1 MNRTPPHAPG
11 DETVTLDISVTSFR
25 PGERRGTILRLGADS
40 FKLSQEQSER
50 LAGDLLDAVRPDLR
64 VEPHGQDPSGLCERA
79 GSGALAPG
87 GALTPGEDLTDTTLT
102 DNPTG
107 TDTGRPIGL
116 EPSAVSAQRP
126 EAEGGPAMGREETAQ
141 AAQTACRQRTSDHR
155 CGVQPTTREGIGQLA
170 TRPGS
175 LAIRGDIPGGCGPC
189 GPAIYT
195 NREPA

>member
-11 DETVTLDISVTSFR
+11 DETVTLDISVTPFR

-175 LAIRGDIPGGCGPC
+175 LAIRGDIPFFNDT
-189 GPAIYT
+189 ATTEIYT

>member
-11 DETVTLDISVTSFR
+11 DETVTLDISVTPFR

-107 TDTGRPIGL
+107 TDTGRPIG
-116 EPSAVSAQRP
+116 
-126 EAEGGPAMGREETAQ
+126 GPAMGREETAQ

>member
-11 DETVTLDISVTSFR
+11 DETVTLDISVTPFR

-87 GALTPGEDLTDTTLT
+87 GALTPDRYDPDRQPHRHRHGQADR
-102 DNPTG
+102 TG
-107 TDTGRPIGL
+107 TVRR
-116 EPSAVSAQRP
+116 V
-126 EAEGGPAMGREETAQ
+126 GPAA
-141 AAQTACRQRTSDHR
+141 
-155 CGVQPTTREGIGQLA
+155 
-170 TRPGS
+170 GS
-175 LAIRGDIPGGCGPC
+175 RRRSGHGP
-189 GPAIYT
+189 
-195 NREPA
+195 

>member
-11 DETVTLDISVTSFR
+11 DETVTLDISVTPFR

-50 LAGDLLDAVRPDLR
+50 LAGDLLGAVRPDLR
-64 VEPHGQDPSGLCERA
+64 VEPHGQ
-79 GSGALAPG
+79 
-87 GALTPGEDLTDTTLT
+87 DLTDTTLT

-141 AAQTACRQRTSDHR
+141 AAQTACRQHTSDHR